1 MGGGAGVAGVEGSD
15 SSICDRKEEKGVHVE
30 V

>member
-15 SSICDRKEEKGVHVE
+15 SSICDRNEEKGVHVE